1 MATRISKAQA
11 GRMIDR
17 TDRTVRN
24 WTAQGL
30 VPPVLHL
37 EDLPRLRALAG
48 YTKRNPAI
56 QTEQDPARP
65 DPKDSEVPR

>member
-24 WTAQGL
+24 WAAQGL

-37 EDLPRLRALAG
+37 EDLPRLRELAG

-56 QTEQDPARP
+56 QTDQEPGRP
-65 DPKDSEVPR
+65 NPKDLEVPR